1 MQHMPENRAQGGHLS
16 HAGECPVQ
24 ELRTRKPIRGPP
36 MPTEVCA
43 VWRRS
48 PIYGPKLPSQAA
60 QALQQITLL
69 M

>member
-1 MQHMPENRAQGGHLS
+1 MQHMAENRAQGGHLS

-24 ELRTRKPIRGPP
+24 ELRTRKPIGGQP

-48 PIYGPKLPSQAA
+48 PSYGPQMSNQAA
-60 QALQQITLL
+60 QGL
-69 M
+69 